1 MKAQESA
8 AGKFAAAQPKIPGVP
23 DAAARAAVGTRKF
36 SSPAWLFSAIC
47 GVLAI
52 GVIGAFLM
60 MAKKSHTAAVAA
72 ETMPHAAPILPTPS
86 VPIPTAPGEI
96 ARTSELARAWSAK
109 RFNYVNP
116 LTKVEIPAM
125 VVRMPGGSYWGFS
138 LREPYGGCTL
148 EFVTDLKKLE
158 QDYFIHA
165 THPMVVDPCDRSVF
179 DLASYNQ
186 GDTGLVRGAVV
197 HGSAIRPPFAIQ
209 IKVKGQSVEAVKME

>member
-1 MKAQESA
+1 MKTDQPA
-8 AGKFAAAQPKIPGVP
+8 AAKFAAAQPKIPGVP
-23 DAAARAAVGTRKF
+23 DAAPRSAAAGYRI

-72 ETMPHAAPILPTPS
+72 ETMPHAAPTLPVS
-86 VPIPTAPGEI
+86 VPIPTGPGEI
-96 ARTSELARAWSAK
+96 ATTSELARAWSAK
-109 RFNYVNP
+109 RFNYTNP
-116 LTKVEIPAM
+116 LTKAEIPAM
-125 VVRMPGGSYWGFS
+125 VVRMPGGTYWGFS

-148 EFVTDLKKLE
+148 EYVTDLKKIE
-158 QDYFIHA
+158 QDYFFHA

-197 HGSAIRPPFAIQ
+197 HGTAIRPPFAIQ

>member
-1 MKAQESA
+1 MKAEETA

-23 DAAARAAVGTRKF
+23 DAAAKAAGAGNKF

-47 GVLAI
+47 GVLAM

-60 MAKKSHTAAVAA
+60 IAKKSHTAAVAA
-72 ETMPHAAPILPTPS
+72 ETMPHAAPSLPS
-86 VPIPTAPGEI
+86 ASAPIPVGPGEI
-96 ARTSELARAWSAK
+96 ATTSELARAWSSK

-125 VVRMPGGSYWGFS
+125 VVRMPGGAYWGFS

-148 EFVTDLKKLE
+148 EYMTDLKKLE
-158 QDYFIHA
+158 QDYFVHA

-186 GDTGLVRGAVV
+186 GDAGVVRGAVV

-209 IKVKGQSVEAVKME
+209 IKVKGQSVAAVKME